1 MLLVITNAQA
11 MEHVERTEF
20 VNASTTGVSV
30 CRMTLV
36 IVPTVSV
43 PMILPGLTIQTA
55 KAAFINMLS
64 VQDRVYVPVTLVFV
78 NASLVMKVKH
88 VNELLVPTLAQVMAD
103 ASTSKILG
111 TQLPRSILRM
121 RPMLNTTKLIGVVI
135 HR

>member
-1 MLLVITNAQA
+1 M
-11 MEHVERTEF
+11 
-20 VNASTTGVSV
+20 
-30 CRMTLV
+30 
-36 IVPTVSV
+36 
-43 PMILPGLTIQTA
+43 
-55 KAAFINMLS
+55 
-64 VQDRVYVPVTLVFV
+64 

>member
-1 MLLVITNAQA
+1 M
-11 MEHVERTEF
+11 ERTEF

-64 VQDRVYVPVTLVFV
+64 VQDRVYVPVTLVKEFSFDECV
-78 NASLVMKVKH
+78 LVMNLIDTCSH
-88 VNELLVPTLAQVMAD
+88 
-103 ASTSKILG
+103 
-111 TQLPRSILRM
+111 RS
-121 RPMLNTTKLIGVVI
+121 
-135 HR
+135 